1 METGENKAMRR
12 SLCLAFGLGM
22 LAAGPAWAQATAEE
36 AARLKAVLEAWMPS
50 GEDLTPAEV
59 DYIVEKLPSALVVG
73 RWQVEPDGDGYRI
86 QVPGGRTVLTKGL
99 EPLLARTV
107 FACDPGQ
114 IRAAPTATGAYVVN
128 SDAAWIC
135 RLERPDGTV
144 WTIAAERQRTTG
156 SIDPGSPAS
165 VSVDIVFDGVTVG
178 GDGASERAKIDRLII
193 SGGRKAAANRRS
205 DVTGRYTLEGFSA
218 PSPSGTGT
226 IAADRIIY
234 DVRAEDADTA
244 ASAGAAIALA
254 RRLAG
259 LTGDAAHKAGDD
271 PAVRALQDTLL
282 DSSAPTS
289 LQELRVEGLTTR
301 TPVRTL
307 KLDTFAFGVAMSDLD
322 RSGVRLTI
330 RLDTRGMAFEPP
342 TPYTAW
348 IPSESTAQLA
358 IEDMPL
364 WQIVGDSMLPGE
376 RDPAEVARLV
386 SESSMR
392 MRIDAVHL
400 AAPEASLD
408 LGGTIASARDA
419 VRGQTGNLQLRLT
432 GIDGLVKALQADPK
446 ASQAAAGLT
455 MLQVL
460 GRQTT
465 LPDGRSARDYEIVI
479 DPSGKVL
486 VNGAD
491 VQALVP
497 KDL

>member
-1 METGENKAMRR
+1 MRW

-22 LAAGPAWAQATAEE
+22 LTAGPASAQATVEE
-36 AARLKAVLEAWMPS
+36 AAKLKAVLEAWMPS
-50 GEDLTPAEV
+50 GEDLTPAEA
-59 DYIVEKLPSALVVG
+59 DYMIEKLPSALVIG

-86 QVPGGRTVLTKGL
+86 QVPGGRAVLTKGF
-99 EPLLARTV
+99 EPLLARAI

-114 IRAAPTATGAYVVN
+114 IRATPTATGTYVVN
-128 SDAAWIC
+128 SDAAWNC

-144 WTIAAERQRTTG
+144 WTIASESQRTTG
-156 SIDPGSPAS
+156 SIDPGNPAS
-165 VSVDIVFDGVTVG
+165 ASVDIVFDGVTVG
-178 GDGASERAKIDRLII
+178 GDGASEPAKIDRLII
-193 SGGRKAAANRRS
+193 SGGRKAAASGRS
-205 DVTGRYTLEGFSA
+205 DVTGRYTLEGFSS

-226 IAADRIIY
+226 IAAARIVY
-234 DVRAEDADTA
+234 DVGAENADIP
-244 ASAGAAIALA
+244 ASTSATIALA
-254 RRLAG
+254 RHLAG
-259 LTGDAAHKAGDD
+259 LTGDAARTAGDD
-271 PAVRALQDTLL
+271 PVVRALQDKLL
-282 DSSAPTS
+282 GGSGRTS
-289 LQELRVEGLTTR
+289 RQELRVEGLIVG
-301 TPVRTL
+301 TPARTL
-307 KLDTFAFGVAMSDLD
+307 QVDTIAFGAALSDLD
-322 RSGVRLTI
+322 RSGTRFTM
-330 RLDTRGMAFEPP
+330 RLDTKGAAIDPP
-342 TPYTAW
+342 TPYNPW
-348 IPSESTAQLA
+348 FPSESTAQLT

-376 RDPAEVARLV
+376 RDPAVVSRLV

-392 MRIDAVHL
+392 VHIESVHL
-400 AAPEASLD
+400 SAPEAALD